1 MCPNGYS
8 VVVNRRPITGTSA
21 TVNNFTFVALA
32 NHDIHK
38 ARVKS
43 NLIFH
48 KFRGVRFPCG
58 KELETKIQN
67 QSRGYQLEMERDHPT
82 ARSNLSNVA
91 VGNSHATSFIRV
103 EIQELTGFD

>member
-1 MCPNGYS
+1 MPQWVQCGCQQAANNGHL
-8 VVVNRRPITGTSA
+8 P

-32 NHDIHK
+32 NHDINK

-82 ARSNLSNVA
+82 LV
-91 VGNSHATSFIRV
+91 IRLEV
-103 EIQELTGFD
+103 T